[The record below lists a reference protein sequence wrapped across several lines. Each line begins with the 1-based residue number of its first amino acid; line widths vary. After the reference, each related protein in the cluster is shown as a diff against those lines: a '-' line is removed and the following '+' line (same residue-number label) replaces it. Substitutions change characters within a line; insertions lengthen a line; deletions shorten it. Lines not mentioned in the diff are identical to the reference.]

1 MYGVDG
7 HAVPAEVLL
16 DNLNLYGYRGSR
28 PVRIGN
34 GAASQTQREAEGY
47 TLDAVVLCLERLPRP
62 VRPELWNLLRQL
74 ADRAARGWRESDH
87 GPWEMRGEPRH
98 FLYSKLYCW
107 VALDRALRLAE
118 ATGLEGNLELWRRE
132 RQQARDAIIAHG
144 FCEEVGAFPNRLAAP
159 LWMRAS

>member
-16 DNLNLYGYRGSR
+16 DNLYGYRGSR

-34 GAASQTQREAEGY
+34 GAASQTQRDAEGY

-74 ADRAARGWRESDH
+74 ADRVES
-87 GPWEMRGEPRH
+87 
-98 FLYSKLYCW
+98 
-107 VALDRALRLAE
+107 RLARVGTTDPGRYV
-118 ATGLEGNLELWRRE
+118 ANRGISCTPSYTAGLLW
-132 RQQARDAIIAHG
+132 IVHCG
-144 FCEEVGAFPNRLAAP
+144 
-159 LWMRAS
+159 